1 VSRRTGWLLKPRY
14 RMGPPPRSFAIDA
27 QYCIMVRVKKTPGY
41 KLAARTYAPGSG
53 LHSDHLRNRLTA
65 GESASVLAAVK
76 DKPAVAAEDA
86 AILDHRCARRRERN
100 AVGAEEC
107 SRRGSNKRMDYK
119 DHVSPLTR

>member
-1 VSRRTGWLLKPRY
+1 MRNTASWSGSRKPPDTSLR
-14 RMGPPPRSFAIDA
+14 REHTRQEAGSTRIIFETASPR
-27 QYCIMVRVKKTPGY
+27 VT
-41 KLAARTYAPGSG
+41 
-53 LHSDHLRNRLTA
+53 
-65 GESASVLAAVK
+65 ASVLAAVK

>member
-1 VSRRTGWLLKPRY
+1 MSRALSQRANQKPSRPASKATA
-14 RMGPPPRSFAIDA
+14 MRSILHGQGQERPA
-27 QYCIMVRVKKTPGY
+27 GY
-41 KLAARTYAPGSG
+41 KLAARTYAPESG

-86 AILDHRCARRRERN
+86 AILDRRCARRRERN

-107 SRRGSNKRMDYK
+107 SRRGSNKKMDYK
-119 DHVSPLTR
+119 DHVFPLTR